1 MPARSSLGASRE
13 GSSFV
18 SGDSVNIAAR
28 LEQAPRF
35 LLPKTYLEPFALRA
49 LGIVRDDRALIDQAL
64 ERFRTLEL
72 DWHAAQTEALINP

>member
-1 MPARSSLGASRE
+1 VFDMQT
-13 GSSFV
+13 F
-18 SGDSVNIAAR
+18 AAR
-28 LEQAPRF
+28 LDATAALRDRARVEEQAPRF

-64 ERFRTLEL
+64 ERFSTLEL